1 VERRTNAGPHEPVV
15 GSVNRT
21 NDLRGS
27 TIGCSAATSED
38 ETDIVTAFR
47 EAAVNR
53 LENTIDRPAPTARPR
68 PLGRV
73 VGACARSALY
83 CALLIPVGTA
93 ALFAV
98 LAGRAGVAVSWW
110 RRLRTRLLRVAPAP
124 IARPRPAAV
133 LRHAVASILL
143 GAVALVPLGVQ
154 VLMMLRG
161 VLYGLVD
168 RGPYDHSWGG
178 PGRAGAWLA
187 HFLVGVPMSV
197 AGLAA
202 LVGIAAVHQRLSGS
216 LDGARSPRWLAPVTV
231 LVCLAGALFVVA
243 WSRQL

>member
-1 VERRTNAGPHEPVV
+1 M
-15 GSVNRT
+15 
-21 NDLRGS
+21 
-27 TIGCSAATSED
+27 
-38 ETDIVTAFR
+38 
-47 EAAVNR
+47 NR
-53 LENTIDRPAPTARPR
+53 LATAIDRPAPAVRSR

-73 VGACARSALY
+73 AGAFARSAVY

-93 ALFAV
+93 ALLAV

-110 RRLRTRLLRVAPAP
+110 RRLRTGLLRVAPAP
-124 IARPRPAAV
+124 AGRPGPAAV

-154 VLMMLRG
+154 VLMLLRG

-187 HFLVGVPMSV
+187 HFLVGVPMSL

-202 LVGIAAVHQRLSGS
+202 LVGIAALHQRLTGS
-216 LDGARSPRWLAPVTV
+216 LDGARSSRWLAPVTV
-231 LVCLAGALFVVA
+231 VVGLAGALFVVA